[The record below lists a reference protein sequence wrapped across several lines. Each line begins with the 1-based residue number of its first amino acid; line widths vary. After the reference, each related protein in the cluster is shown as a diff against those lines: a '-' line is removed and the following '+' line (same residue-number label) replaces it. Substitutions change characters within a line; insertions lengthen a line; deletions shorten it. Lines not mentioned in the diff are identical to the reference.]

1 MAGKRILIIDDAVFQ
16 SEVLREV
23 FENEFGDK
31 IDVEIAKDFN
41 TTEEVLL
48 SKDVD
53 LVMVDYLLGAVGTG
67 AELKKR
73 VQEELETEAHWMM
86 MSALDVN
93 ALAEK
98 HRSDGFLRFVHKSDY
113 RELTKEVSGILFP

>member
-1 MAGKRILIIDDAVFQ
+1 MAKRILIIDDAVFQ

-31 IDVEIAKDFN
+31 IEIEIAKDYHS
-41 TTEEVLL
+41 TEDVLL

-53 LVMVDYLLGAVGTG
+53 LVLVDYLLGSIGTG
-67 AELKKR
+67 VELKKK
-73 VQEELETEAHWMM
+73 VLDNIDTKAHWIM

-93 ALAEK
+93 ALAEQ
-98 HRSDGFLRFVHKSDY
+98 HRVDGFIRFLHKSDY
-113 RELTKEVSGILFP
+113 RQITQEISFVLFP